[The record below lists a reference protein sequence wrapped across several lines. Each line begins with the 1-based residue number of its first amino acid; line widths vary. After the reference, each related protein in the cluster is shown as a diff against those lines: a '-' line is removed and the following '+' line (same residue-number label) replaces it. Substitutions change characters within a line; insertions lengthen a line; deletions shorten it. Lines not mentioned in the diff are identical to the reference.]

1 MTNPREPSGLICI
14 SHLRW
19 DFVYQRPQHLLSRI
33 AKERPVIYFEEPRH
47 CPNIA
52 ATLEISNPLEGLTRI
67 VPLLP
72 VDVDGQQAQDIQAQL
87 LERYVK
93 SIHMKTYDLWYYT
106 PMGLRVTNYLS
117 PDVVIFDCMDELS
130 AFLGAP
136 PELRD
141 LEQRLLQQADLVF
154 TGGMSLY
161 ESKSRQHH
169 NVHCCSSSID
179 REHFSQARNG
189 LVEADD
195 QKAILHPRIGFYGV
209 IDERF
214 DTTLLGELAAL
225 RPELQFVIIG
235 PVVKIE
241 ENRLPKAAN
250 IHYLGKR
257 DYQELPRYLAGWDVA
272 ILPFARNLATRYISP
287 TKTPEYLAA
296 GCTVVSTSINDVVRP
311 YGEIGLISIA
321 DTPHDFSRAIDF
333 ELQRRGN
340 AAWQNE
346 VESLLSTTSWDAT
359 WDYMSS
365 AIETARG
372 ASETSWSSSML
383 LSKSV
388 SAIPSASAE
397 S

>member
-1 MTNPREPSGLICI
+1 M
-14 SHLRW
+14 
-19 DFVYQRPQHLLSRI
+19 
-33 AKERPVIYFEEPRH
+33 IYFEEPRYSPH
-47 CPNIA
+47 IA
-52 ATLEISNPLEGLTRI
+52 ATLEISEPFEGLTRI
-67 VPLLP
+67 VPMLP
-72 VDVDGQQAQDIQAQL
+72 GDIDGHQAQDIQAQL

-93 SIHMKTYDLWYYT
+93 SLHMRTYDLWYYT
-106 PMGLRVTNYLS
+106 PMGLTVTSRLS
-117 PDVVIFDCMDELS
+117 PEVVVFDCMDELS

-141 LEQRLLQQADLVF
+141 LEQRLLRQADLVF
-154 TGGMSLY
+154 TGGMSLF
-161 ESKSRQHH
+161 ESKSRQHD
-169 NVHCCSSSID
+169 NVHCCPSSID
-179 REHFSQARNG
+179 REHFSRARDG
-189 LVEADD
+189 LDEAED
-195 QKAILHPRIGFYGV
+195 QQSIPHPRVGFYGV

-235 PVVKIE
+235 PIVKIDE
-241 ENRLPKAAN
+241 SQLPKAAN

-257 DYQELPRYLAGWDVA
+257 DYQDLPAYLAGWDVA
-272 ILPFARNLATRYISP
+272 ILPFARNSATRYISP

-311 YGEIGLISIA
+311 YGEMGLISIA

-333 ELQRRGN
+333 ELNRRGDV
-340 AAWQNE
+340 AWEKE
-346 VESLLSTTSWDAT
+346 VESLLSKTSWDAT

-372 ASETSWSSSML
+372 ASEKPWSSSMP
-383 LSKSV
+383 LSA
-388 SAIPSASAE
+388 SASAMPSASAG